1 MGSESW
7 VGGWRVGVM
16 AWEDP
21 PGKMEFSWATPGL
34 GKSVLAKDGKSD
46 NGKKIIGRLQ
56 HFHMKGGQK
65 RQMLS
70 AYSIRPQTVATWY
83 FMVRAWGLSHF
94 SRTRLFVT
102 LWIVARQ
109 APLSMGF
116 SRQEYWGELPC
127 PPPGDLSHPGIKP
140 EAPALQVDSLPT
152 SRQGS
157 PIFHGA
163 RTWLL
168 LQKLWF
174 ISRVMAHRFISK
186 WWHLPSRGRRR

>member
-1 MGSESW
+1 
-7 VGGWRVGVM
+7 M

-34 GKSVLAKDGKSD
+34 GKSVLAKDGKSE

-116 SRQEYWGELPC
+116 SRQEYWGGFPC
-127 PPPGDLSHPGIKP
+127 SPPGDLPNPGIEP
-140 EAPALQVDSLPT
+140 VSFTTPALASGFFMTSATWEAPSWGYMSLT
-152 SRQGS
+152 NV
-157 PIFHGA
+157 
-163 RTWLL
+163 L
-168 LQKLWF
+168 
-174 ISRVMAHRFISK
+174 
-186 WWHLPSRGRRR
+186 